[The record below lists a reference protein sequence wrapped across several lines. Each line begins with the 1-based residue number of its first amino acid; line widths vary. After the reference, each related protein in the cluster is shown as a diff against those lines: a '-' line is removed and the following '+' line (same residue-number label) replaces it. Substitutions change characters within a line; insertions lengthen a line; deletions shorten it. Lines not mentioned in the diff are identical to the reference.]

1 MYRGGGHRGFIAE
14 GKESLLPIRPPPPP
28 PFPPGTLKAGIL
40 PNEPVHFILSTVIF
54 KVLAGKPLKPPS

>member
-14 GKESLLPIRPPPPP
+14 GKESLLPIRPPP